1 MIDLPKVERL
11 GILEARP
18 IRKKNGEG
26 SCGKSVGQDIP
37 EGWLEAIWK
46 VLVILVKTALS
57 CLETKRQSQDLDVAS
72 VTRRSTIWFLMLT
85 RDLSE
90 VK

>member
-1 MIDLPKVERL
+1 VIDLPKVERL

-26 SCGKSVGQDIP
+26 SCGKPVGQDIP

-46 VLVILVKTALS
+46 GLVILVKTVLS
-57 CLETKRQSQDLDVAS
+57 CLEAKRQS
-72 VTRRSTIWFLMLT
+72 
-85 RDLSE
+85 
-90 VK
+90 